1 MTNIITTVKNNQMK
15 KIITDVEGEGLLK
28 LLGDTVTIYCASF
41 IYTGTLS
48 GVNDDCVLLSGA
60 KIVYDTGKASDANWA
75 IVESFPGDWYVM
87 KNMIESFGVFKK

>member
-1 MTNIITTVKNNQMK
+1 MK
-15 KIITDVEGEGLLK
+15 KIITDVESEGLLK
-28 LLGDTVTIYCASF
+28 LLGETVTIYCASF
-41 IYTGTLS
+41 IYSGVLT

-75 IVESFPGDWYVM
+75 TFEPFPNDGEWYVM